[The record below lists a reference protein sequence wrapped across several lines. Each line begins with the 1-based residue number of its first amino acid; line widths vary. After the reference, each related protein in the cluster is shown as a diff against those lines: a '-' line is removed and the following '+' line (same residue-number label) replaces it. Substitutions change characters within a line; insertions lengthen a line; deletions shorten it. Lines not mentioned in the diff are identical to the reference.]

1 MATTKGG
8 GAKRAPKKKAIT
20 KKRVVKKKSVATKTP
35 VAKAKAPVTLD
46 RAKPGVAPIA
56 TSPAVKKEPAVIQR
70 SAVVPEA
77 ATAKRSALLNRS
89 VRSSDV
95 TNFLRQLIM
104 LLDAGTPI
112 LRSLKT
118 LSARGEN
125 QGLRDLIGDIAA
137 YVEAGNP
144 LWQAFD
150 RHEKYFDMVFVNLIR
165 ASEAAGNLVES
176 LRRVVAYRQEREM
189 LTKRVRGA
197 MLYPV
202 VLIVVCFLVILL
214 LTNMVIPEFEKMFEA
229 QGLVLPSMT
238 KFFFGVAGIVRD
250 FWWVLPASIVLL
262 VAIYKL
268 WYVKNPV
275 RRLHADRMKLR
286 IPVVGQIMHKNAL
299 VQFTRT
305 MAVLMRSGLSM
316 MQTLELTR
324 NAIHNRAVSETLQ
337 SIRDSV
343 EQGGG
348 MEKPMRAAEPV
359 IPSVVT
365 DMFVTGEESGRV
377 DVIADQIADVYEE
390 EVRISVDT
398 LGEALQP
405 ILTVI
410 IGIVVM
416 ALFGA
421 LFGPLVSMMESI
433 SNSQ

>member
-20 KKRVVKKKSVATKTP
+20 KKRVVKKKSVVTKSP
-35 VAKAKAPVTLD
+35 VAKAKVPVTLD
-46 RAKPGVAPIA
+46 RAKTSVAPKA
-56 TSPAVKKEPAVIQR
+56 TSPAIKKEPAVIQR
-70 SAVVPEA
+70 SAAVPEA

-118 LSARGEN
+118 LSARGDN

-202 VLIVVCFLVILL
+202 VLIVVCFLVVLL
-214 LTNMVIPEFEKMFEA
+214 LTNMVIPAFADMFDKA
-229 QGLVLPSMT
+229 NLKLPWHT
-238 KFFFGVAGIVRD
+238 EYFFAASNVIANY
-250 FWWVLPASIVLL
+250 WWVLPAAIVAL

-410 IGIVVM
+410 IGVIVI
-416 ALFGA
+416 ALFIS
-421 LFGPLVSMMESI
+421 LFTPLISMMEAITSAT
-433 SNSQ
+433 